1 MRSSRWSV
9 GRSLTSRRRSA
20 RNVVVPALVLLAVA
34 LTGCGG
40 PSFTTATELPK
51 APRRP
56 DGVALD
62 APPALPSASYRAE
75 ARGVVGLREPLAE
88 ADVEDIVR
96 AYLRGFEREDE
107 QALASLL
114 TDDATS
120 LARPGSSRQQLIE
133 IWRTKMKAFEYQ
145 RIAGHEIAHLSEIE
159 RHTYDTL
166 GSGGSP
172 ARPPSM
178 RPGDIYVR
186 VPLSAPR
193 SGSDQLFGDVL
204 VLLLRREDGR
214 LKIAGQADDNGSP

>member
-9 GRSLTSRRRSA
+9 GRSRISRGRDVIRSA
-20 RNVVVPALVLLAVA
+20 ILVVLAMPLA
-34 LTGCGG
+34 ACGG
-40 PSFTTATELPK
+40 PSFETATEIAK

-62 APPALPSASYRAE
+62 APPALPPVSYRAE
-75 ARGVVGLREPLAE
+75 ARGVVGLREPLADG
-88 ADVEDIVR
+88 DVEDVVR

-107 QALASLL
+107 QALTSLL
-114 TDDATS
+114 TEDATS
-120 LARPGSSRQQLIE
+120 LTRPGSTRQQLIE

-145 RIAGHEIAHLSEIE
+145 RIAGHEIAHLAETE

-166 GSGGSP
+166 GTAGSL

-204 VLLLRREDGR
+204 VLLLRRDDGR
-214 LKIAGQADDNGSP
+214 LKIAGQADE